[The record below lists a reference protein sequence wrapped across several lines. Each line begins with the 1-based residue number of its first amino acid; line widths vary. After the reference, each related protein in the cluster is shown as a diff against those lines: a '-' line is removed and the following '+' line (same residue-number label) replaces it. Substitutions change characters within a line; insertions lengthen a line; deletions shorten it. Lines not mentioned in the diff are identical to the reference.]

1 MMADGAKPAE
11 AAKPAADDVAK
22 PAPPA
27 GAPPPADA
35 DPKQAKPDEVAA
47 PAAGMH
53 SFVISGTRFDVDK
66 KYRLIKP
73 IGHGA
78 YGVVV

>member
-1 MMADGAKPAE
+1 MSEA
-11 AAKPAADDVAK
+11 AAKPAD
-22 PAPPA
+22 
-27 GAPPPADA
+27 
-35 DPKQAKPDEVAA
+35 
-47 PAAGMH
+47 PAASSEPPKPEESSDPSSKTH
-53 SFVISGTRFDVDK
+53 SFVSSGTRFDVDK

>member
-1 MMADGAKPAE
+1 MSSTKPAKDAAAPEPVASADG
-11 AAKPAADDVAK
+11 
-22 PAPPA
+22 
-27 GAPPPADA
+27 DA
-35 DPKQAKPDEVAA
+35 SSTT
-47 PAAGMH
+47 H